1 MIPTEVA
8 TQKKDYPKLISLGV
22 LHMGQFFPVTFTGI
36 ALPFLFRQEG
46 LPLEMFW
53 LLALPAVPRWL
64 KFAIALVV
72 DNYGSERIGHRRSWI
87 IPCTIVAVLTYT
99 LLAFIPPTLN
109 NVILIASIL
118 VISGFIMAAQDIVVD
133 AYAAESMTDAE
144 RPTGTSIINFLA
156 GLAGVLGIVAVALVE
171 RYSWTT
177 TMLAAAGLFL
187 FAALP
192 ALIRPE
198 PPTPRARQIREAKG
212 QRPSLLAAIKRRESL
227 YILPFMFLFGF
238 GHQFFLS
245 MIGPFWADHG
255 ISIETFGI
263 IAATGTIAGGMLAAI
278 TTPRLV
284 ERYGMRVSATVG
296 LCILPLEAGVYM
308 YFDQLQQLPS
318 LWVILPTVALLSFST
333 AIFLYTATISRF
345 RWVSKAQAGTDY
357 SLQSSM
363 WNLGLWA
370 AGSLSGL
377 VAGVF
382 GYAIFF
388 PVAAVATLSS
398 GLFYVIFWQKIE
410 NMVRER
416 EAAEAQS

>member
-1 MIPTEVA
+1 MPTSSN
-8 TQKKDYPKLISLGV
+8 KDFPKLISLGV
-22 LHMGQFFPVTFTGI
+22 LHMAQYFPITFTGI

-53 LLALPAVPRWL
+53 LLALPALPRWL
-64 KFAIALVV
+64 KWAIALVV
-72 DNYGSERIGHRRSWI
+72 DNYGSERIGRRRSWI
-87 IPCTIVAVLTYT
+87 IPCTVVATGTYA
-99 LLAFIPPTLN
+99 LLAFIPPSLD
-109 NVILIASIL
+109 NVLLITGIL
-118 VISGFIMAAQDIVVD
+118 VACGFVMAAQDIAVD

-156 GLAGVLGIVAVALVE
+156 GLAGVLGIVAVTLVE

-177 TMLAAAGLFL
+177 TMLAAAALLL

-192 ALIRPE
+192 ALLRPE
-198 PPTPRARQIREAKG
+198 PPTPAARQVREARG
-212 QRPSLLAAIKRRESL
+212 ERPSLIGALKRRESF
-227 YILPFMFLFGF
+227 YILLFMFLFGF

-255 ISIETFGI
+255 VSIETFGI
-263 IAATGTIAGGMLAAI
+263 IAATGTIAGGMLAAV

-296 LCILPLEAGVYM
+296 LLVLPFEAGVYM
-308 YFDQLQQLPS
+308 YFDQTQQLPG
-318 LWVILPTVALLSFST
+318 LIVILPTVALLSFST

-377 VAGVF
+377 VAGSF
-382 GYAIFF
+382 GYSVFF
-388 PVAAVATLSS
+388 PVAAVVTLCG
-398 GLFYVIFWQKIE
+398 GLFYVIFWQRIE
-410 NMVRER
+410 NLVRER
-416 EAAEAQS
+416 EIAEQQ